1 MSITSYFANKLQ
13 QPVGVS
19 SVSPNGNMTS
29 RVVNKDLNAADPR
42 NTGVVGMDNG
52 DVNVTPPQPVSGQ
65 QVQVTESPQPAAETG
80 QQAPVQTEQ
89 PVQTAQPVQP
99 AQPVQQPQQ
108 AQPEAQQTQPK
119 EQERY
124 TFANKDDNGG
134 DVELA
139 DKDNPY
145 QKARENAM
153 KANEASQR
161 PLLESLGLRMEQL
174 DDAVASSQEELERL
188 ERRHRLERGERSF
201 WMALRQLANLAGTI
215 VGSPVQEVTD
225 TEIELEQKEYENAV
239 RRLQSMIDKYKLNR
253 DDVVKDYI
261 KARSELEKQHA
272 AVLERI
278 DLAEAQGIDRRER
291 ENERRRNNIEMEE
304 IRQANREKNEQTK
317 LENQKQR
324 DKTLHSYRMTERS
337 VNRGRSGSGSGSNS
351 GSGTKK
357 EDKTGINYTMK
368 NGDHRSFSPS
378 THKSAWREAA
388 LRQARKDWPDL
399 YGEDSGDGNTW
410 KDRIELGSNATERNR
425 AIDEFILECSER
437 NEVEAA
443 KRPRNNQ
450 NRGRKL

>member
-29 RVVNKDLNAADPR
+29 RVVNQDLNAADPR

-65 QVQVTESPQPAAETG
+65 QVEVTGSPQPAAETG
-80 QQAPVQTEQ
+80 QA
-89 PVQTAQPVQP
+89 PVQP
-99 AQPVQQPQQ
+99 AQPVQEAQQPQQ
-108 AQPEAQQTQPK
+108 VQQAQPK

-124 TFANKDDNGG
+124 TFANKNDEGG

-161 PLLESLGLRMEQL
+161 PLLESLGLRMDQL

-201 WMALRQLANLAGTI
+201 WMALRQLGNLAGTI

-225 TEIELEQKEYENAV
+225 TEIELEQKQYENAV
-239 RRLQSMIDKYKLNR
+239 RRLQSMIDKYKLTR

-291 ENERRRNNIEMEE
+291 EEDRRRNNIEMEE

-368 NGDHRSFSPS
+368 NGEHRSFSPS